1 MPKRR
6 TLSEASLSV
15 TLSCSAQSVGSL
27 ALTTSTASSSAAF
40 AVTAANPANKLAAA
54 MMSRIAGR
62 ERSAH
67 RRINVSGIRRRR
79 QRADPGGNL
88 LPGAPLREREDL
100 LLADRG
106 IEPRVAQ
113 RGAAFQAHER
123 HLALDRGELE
133 GKRGNRTRESGERL
147 RFISLDV
154 DLDEGRRSMARDQRV
169 ERGHRHRDAID
180 PLLALPTRRTAGSAD
195 ESVGRGAYRRVVE
208 IEFQHQLALVAA
220 DRDRL
225 DHHRSIA
232 AVQQLQGFH
241 EQRLRLDGD
250 DARAEPPECGDAVA
264 DVRADVEHQIAGL
277 DESCIEAIHRGVA
290 LPAAVIDAQ
299 RAQDAARIPASI
311 VVPGRAGTW
320 AGSSA
325 GSASARSAGGG
336 SVSSGSRTSFWRTSA
351 L

>member
-15 TLSCSAQSVGSL
+15 TLSRSAQSVGSL
-27 ALTTSTASSSAAF
+27 ALTTSTASSSAAL
-40 AVTAANPANKLAAA
+40 AVTAANPANKLAAGA

-88 LPGAPLREREDL
+88 LPGAPLCERQDL
-100 LLADRG
+100 LFADRG
-106 IEPRVAQ
+106 IELRIAQ

-123 HLALDRGELE
+123 RLALDRGELE
-133 GKRGNRTRESGERL
+133 GKRGNRTGESGERL
-147 RFISLDV
+147 RLESLDV

-195 ESVGRGAYRRVVE
+195 ESLGRGAYRRVVE

-241 EQRLRLDGD
+241 EQR
-250 DARAEPPECGDAVA
+250 
-264 DVRADVEHQIAGL
+264 
-277 DESCIEAIHRGVA
+277 
-290 LPAAVIDAQ
+290 
-299 RAQDAARIPASI
+299 
-311 VVPGRAGTW
+311 
-320 AGSSA
+320 
-325 GSASARSAGGG
+325 
-336 SVSSGSRTSFWRTSA
+336 
-351 L
+351 